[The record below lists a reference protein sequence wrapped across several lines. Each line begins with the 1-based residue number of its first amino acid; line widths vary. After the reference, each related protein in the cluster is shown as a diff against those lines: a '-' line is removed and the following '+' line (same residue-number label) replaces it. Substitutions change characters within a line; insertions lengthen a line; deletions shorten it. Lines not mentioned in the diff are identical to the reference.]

1 MENSNIPITTL
12 FMLMSLDGK
21 ISSGDNDSLDVDKD
35 WCTIEGVKEGLNQY
49 YEIEQTTD
57 LYSLNTGRVMEKI
70 GVNTR
75 KDIPNKSPV
84 NFIIID
90 RKPHIN
96 DNGINYICN
105 WVNELYIV
113 TNNINH
119 PAFKLKEKYANL
131 NIIFFDNEIDLLILL
146 VKLKVDYN
154 IERITIQSGGTLNS
168 EFLRKN
174 LFNYVN
180 IVIAPILVGGKNTA
194 TLIDGYS
201 IKNRDELSKLKAL
214 KLIECKVLKDSYIQ
228 LKYCVSK

>member
-1 MENSNIPITTL
+1 MENNNIPITTL

-90 RKPHIN
+90 RKPHID

-105 WVNELYIV
+105 WANKLFIV
-113 TNNINH
+113 INNKNH
-119 PAFKLKEKYANL
+119 PAFKLKEKYSNL
-131 NIIFFDNEIDLLILL
+131 NIIFFDNEIDLLVLL
-146 VKLKVDYN
+146 EKLKSDYN
-154 IERITIQSGGTLNS
+154 VERITIQSGGTLNS
-168 EFLRKN
+168 EFLRKD
-174 LFNYVN
+174 LFSYVN
-180 IVIAPILVGGKNTA
+180 VVIAPILVGGKNTA
-194 TLIDGYS
+194 TLIDGDLIKS
-201 IKNRDELSKLKAL
+201 IDELNKLKAL
-214 KLIECKVLKDSYIQ
+214 KLIECNVLKDSYIQ
-228 LKYCVSK
+228 LKYSLLK